1 MTLTSALVNH
11 SIKGLTR
18 IVCRIDDLEL
28 KKIPQQGPL
37 ILVVNHVNFF
47 DAPMIYTHLYPRPLT
62 GFVKV
67 ETWDNP
73 VFKILF
79 DHWKAIPIRRGELD
93 LKAFQSAYKA
103 LQDKHIVAVAP
114 EGTRSGDGVL
124 QIGMPGVV
132 LLALKS
138 GAPIMPVAYYGSEI
152 IWKNIRSIRRT
163 RIKIKVGE
171 PFTLDQ
177 KTGLKTKEA
186 RQKATDEIMFR
197 ISRLLPE
204 QYRGYYSNLTE
215 ATTDY
220 IHMLPEED
228 INSGLQNLSG
238 QLPHI
243 TNA

>member
-1 MTLTSALVNH
+1 M
-11 SIKGLTR
+11 
-18 IVCRIDDLEL
+18 
-28 KKIPQQGPL
+28 
-37 ILVVNHVNFF
+37 
-47 DAPMIYTHLYPRPLT
+47 
-62 GFVKV
+62 
-67 ETWDNP
+67 
-73 VFKILF
+73 
-79 DHWKAIPIRRGELD
+79 
-93 LKAFQSAYKA
+93 
-103 LQDKHIVAVAP
+103 
-114 EGTRSGDGVL
+114 

>member
-1 MTLTSALVNH
+1 MTLTAALVNH
-11 SIKGLTR
+11 SIKGLTH

-37 ILVVNHVNFF
+37 ILVLNHVNFL

-73 VFKILF
+73 AFKILF

-93 LKAFQSAYKA
+93 LQAFQSAYKA
-103 LQDKHIVAVAP
+103 LRDNQIVAVAP

-124 QIGMPGVV
+124 NIGLPGVV

-152 IWKNIRSIRRT
+152 FWQNLRSIRRT
-163 RIKIKVGE
+163 RVNIKVGE
-171 PFTLDQ
+171 PFQLVQ
-177 KTGLKTKEA
+177 KTGLNSKET

-204 QYRGYYSNLTE
+204 QYRGYYGDLSQ
-215 ATTDY
+215 ATTDF
-220 IHMLPEED
+220 IQILPEDDFRTHQQELAGKFPD
-228 INSGLQNLSG
+228 TSK
-238 QLPHI
+238 
-243 TNA
+243 A